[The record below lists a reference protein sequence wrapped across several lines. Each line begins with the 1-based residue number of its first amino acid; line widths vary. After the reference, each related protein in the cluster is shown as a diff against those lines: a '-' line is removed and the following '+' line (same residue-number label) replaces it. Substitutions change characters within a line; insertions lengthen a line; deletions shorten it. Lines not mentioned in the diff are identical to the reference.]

1 MILPTPVAAVTS
13 PWGQILPVDL
23 DITEAVGFLEVQEIP
38 MLVLD
43 SLEVP
48 DFLEVPDTPAV
59 EVFPEVNLVALA
71 AEGSPEPPGSLDA
84 ARTSQVTTR
93 GT

>member
-1 MILPTPVAAVTS
+1 
-13 PWGQILPVDL
+13 
-23 DITEAVGFLEVQEIP
+23 

-59 EVFPEVNLVALA
+59 EVFPEVNLVTLA
-71 AEGSPEPPGSLDA
+71 AEGSPDPPGSLDT
-84 ARTSQVTTR
+84 ARTSQVTTQ